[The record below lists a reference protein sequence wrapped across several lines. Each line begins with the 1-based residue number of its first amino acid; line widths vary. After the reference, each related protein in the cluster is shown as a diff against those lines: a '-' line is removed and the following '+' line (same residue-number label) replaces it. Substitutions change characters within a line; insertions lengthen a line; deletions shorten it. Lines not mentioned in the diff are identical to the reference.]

1 MAVMDQSEE
10 FYRPDS
16 RPTPGSVSR
25 SKRAKISVVEQG
37 YRVAVND
44 PKLTVSLR
52 IKALDELA
60 RFNPPERFLA
70 RLVRKAETPGKL
82 RLAATQLLQKTQAA
96 ATDLSRAEM
105 DAQAV
110 LDGIR
115 SRKAA
120 AEPIKSVFGGLDQ
133 D

>member
-1 MAVMDQSEE
+1 MAVMDESEE
-10 FYRPDS
+10 FYRPFPGPIS
-16 RPTPGSVSR
+16 GSVSR

-37 YRVAVND
+37 YRRAVLD

-70 RLVRKAETPGKL
+70 RLVRKADTPGRL
-82 RLAATQLLQKTQAA
+82 RLAATQSLEKIQAA
-96 ATDLSRAEM
+96 QTDLSRAEL

-120 AEPIKSVFGGLDQ
+120 AEPVKSVFGGLDEK
-133 D
+133 